1 MTERIRIGIVGAG
14 KVAGWHAEALARDPG
29 VDLVGVC
36 DAVSERAAAL
46 AERHGVAVVAVGG
59 MLKDARVQAVVL
71 ATPSDLH
78 VAQAR
83 QFARAGKHVRCEF
96 PLFGR
101 PSALAAVFHLA
112 QARARVL
119 RVAHTTHYLPPYIEA
134 RRILAQRALGDIH
147 TVLYRR
153 RLYRPGGIAPD
164 RDWKDNALTHLGGH
178 ALDLVAWLLDREPQ
192 AFRCAALPSPREAC
206 TTGLLM
212 RMAGGCVVF
221 ISIDFESRPNGILLE
236 IAGSQGVLT
245 VTGFSKVVLDG
256 RTVWESDDED
266 ATLRA
271 AIAAQDREFVDDI
284 RNGHAG
290 ALAGH
295 SQRLNQWMAQA
306 MRAGL

>member
-1 MTERIRIGIVGAG
+1 MTQRIRIGIVGAG

-29 VDLVGVC
+29 VDLAGVC
-36 DAVSERAAAL
+36 DVAPERAEVL
-46 AERHGVAVVAVGG
+46 AERHGVAAGTCDR
-59 MLKDARVQAVVL
+59 MLKDAAVQAVVL

-78 VAQAR
+78 LAQAR
-83 QFARAGKHVRCEF
+83 QFARAGKHVLCEF

-119 RVAHTTHYLPPYIEA
+119 RVAHTTHYLPPYVEA
-134 RRILAQRALGDIH
+134 RRILAQEALGDIH
-147 TVLYRR
+147 TVVYRR
-153 RLYRPGGIAPD
+153 RLHRPGGVAPD
-164 RDWKDNALTHLGGH
+164 RDWRDNALTHLGGH

-192 AFRCAALPSPREAC
+192 AIRCAALPSPREAC

-212 RMAGGCVVF
+212 RMAGGCVAF
-221 ISIDFESRPNGILLE
+221 IGIDFESRPNGILLE

-245 VTGFSKVVLDG
+245 VTGFSKVALDG
-256 RTVWESDDED
+256 QTVWESGDDD

-284 RNGHAG
+284 RSGNVG
-290 ALAGH
+290 AQADH
-295 SQRLNQWMAQA
+295 SLRLNQWMA
-306 MRAGL
+306 RAIRAQV

>member
-1 MTERIRIGIVGAG
+1 
-14 KVAGWHAEALARDPG
+14 
-29 VDLVGVC
+29 
-36 DAVSERAAAL
+36 
-46 AERHGVAVVAVGG
+46 
-59 MLKDARVQAVVL
+59 
-71 ATPSDLH
+71 
-78 VAQAR
+78 
-83 QFARAGKHVRCEF
+83 
-96 PLFGR
+96 
-101 PSALAAVFHLA
+101 
-112 QARARVL
+112 
-119 RVAHTTHYLPPYIEA
+119 
-134 RRILAQRALGDIH
+134 
-147 TVLYRR
+147 
-153 RLYRPGGIAPD
+153 
-164 RDWKDNALTHLGGH
+164 
-178 ALDLVAWLLDREPQ
+178 
-192 AFRCAALPSPREAC
+192 
-206 TTGLLM
+206 M